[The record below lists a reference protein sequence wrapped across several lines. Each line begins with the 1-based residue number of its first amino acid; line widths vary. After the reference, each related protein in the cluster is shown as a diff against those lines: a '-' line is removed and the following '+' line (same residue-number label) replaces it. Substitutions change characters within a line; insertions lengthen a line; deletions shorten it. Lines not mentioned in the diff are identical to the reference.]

1 MHIKS
6 SFAAKSIAAILANS
20 NGSKQKTRSHTHTQ
34 AHLACIHTY
43 APLIFVSTFL
53 SHTHTLAHWIRLAWL
68 CVLHNC
74 RHIVFCALT
83 FLALEFQI
91 IFPFTFALNSFSKF
105 HRKRTQRAVTAAR
118 HTTIQFFFSSH
129 FFLDS
134 NIFGN
139 AYINYGALCTQCTND
154 TSIQYIYYRA
164 IFQCLKCPSLLSLT
178 LFAIRKES
186 ECVCMFSAFFPFAV
200 CA

>member
-1 MHIKS
+1 MAVWLVEHEKRVTKLPNRTTACAHKIIICRKIDS
-6 SFAAKSIAAILANS
+6 SHSGKFKRLQTKNS
-20 NGSKQKTRSHTHTQ
+20 LTHTLTQ

-53 SHTHTLAHWIRLAWL
+53 SHTHTLAHRIRLAWL

-105 HRKRTQRAVTAAR
+105 HRKRTQRAVTVAR
-118 HTTIQFFFSSH
+118 HTTIQFVFLHLTFSW
-129 FFLDS
+129 
-134 NIFGN
+134 
-139 AYINYGALCTQCTND
+139 
-154 TSIQYIYYRA
+154 IQIY
-164 IFQCLKCPSLLSLT
+164 
-178 LFAIRKES
+178 
-186 ECVCMFSAFFPFAV
+186 SATHT
-200 CA
+200 